1 MLWKSIIL
9 QFPSVLYHKCRLC
22 WSTNTMHAPHRTRI
36 YLCVWPVCLIV
47 PNNIYRE
54 GVKFTAHIPTNF
66 NCTARSELCAQWAVC
81 IICIEVTAPVYFLL
95 HGPTLS
101 SIQPF
106 IESIEILRWL
116 SCSCNGI
123 ALVSDHN
130 LGHISNKY
138 IWNMYWA
145 IFLPWTSC
153 SHNGIVSK
161 LLLSLQLWY
170 EI

>member
-22 WSTNTMHAPHRTRI
+22 WSTNTLHAPHRIRI

-95 HGPTLS
+95 HRANFKQHSTIHWVDRNSPL
-101 SIQPF
+101 
-106 IESIEILRWL
+106 IE
-116 SCSCNGI
+116 
-123 ALVSDHN
+123 
-130 LGHISNKY
+130 
-138 IWNMYWA
+138 
-145 IFLPWTSC
+145 
-153 SHNGIVSK
+153 
-161 LLLSLQLWY
+161 LLLKRHCTCVWPQFRPHFKQIHLKYVLSHFLTLN
-170 EI
+170 ELLP